1 MPEES
6 DWDWFFVGFDLKG
19 EINQEN
25 RTQRIMNKN
34 AF

>member
-1 MPEES
+1 MPEEA

-25 RTQRIMNKN
+25 RAQRIMK
-34 AF
+34 